1 MSSLPESVLPKPLVH
16 VVLVA
21 PEIAGNTGNVV
32 RLCAN
37 TGAHLHLVE
46 PLGFVLEDRL
56 LRRAGLDY
64 HDLAAMSVHASLDDA
79 LVSIG
84 STTYVAFSSRAATRF
99 DLVPLEASEVLV
111 FGCERAGLSSDLLD
125 DPRCVARALLPMRP
139 GNRSLNLANSVAVVV
154 YDRWRQLGYDGAAM
168 PLTPVSGQGLTTEH
182 FVRDPFD
189 P

>member
-1 MSSLPESVLPKPLVH
+1 VPVPLAH

-21 PEIAGNTGNVV
+21 PEIAGNTGNVI

-64 HDLAAMSVHASLDDA
+64 HDLASMSVHTSFDVAMEA
-79 LVSIG
+79 IG
-84 STTYVAFSSRAATRF
+84 SSTFVAFTSKATQRF
-99 DLVPLEASEVLV
+99 DEVPLGLSDVLV
-111 FGCERAGLSSDLLD
+111 FGCERNGLGRPVLD

-154 YDRWRQLGYDGAAM
+154 YDRWRQLGYEGAAM
-168 PLTPVSGQGLTTEH
+168 PLMPVDGQGLTAET
-182 FVRDPFD
+182 FVLDPFD
-189 P
+189 S

>member
-1 MSSLPESVLPKPLVH
+1 
-16 VVLVA
+16 VLVA
-21 PEIAGNTGNVV
+21 PEIAGNTGNVI

-64 HDLAAMSVHASLDDA
+64 HDLASMTVHKTFDA
-79 LVSIG
+79 ALSAIG
-84 STTYVAFSSRAATRF
+84 SVTFVAFTSKAAQRF
-99 DLVPLEASEVLV
+99 DEVPLALSNVLV
-111 FGCERAGLSSDLLD
+111 FGCEREGLGRNVLD
-125 DPRCVARALLPMRP
+125 DPRCVARAVLPMRP

-154 YDRWRQLGYDGAAM
+154 YDRWRQLGYNGAAV
-168 PLTPVSGQGLTTEH
+168 PLTPAPGHGMTTEQ
-182 FVRDPFD
+182 FTLDPFD